1 MIGFI
6 VGLFS
11 INIPAKTLIKLFLLF
26 FLECTA
32 IQVEPVLAKPLGF
45 YFLLSRLPLL

>member
-6 VGLFS
+6 VGFFS
-11 INIPAKTLIKLFLLF
+11 INIPAKTLIKFFLLF
-26 FLECTA
+26 FLERTT
-32 IQVEPVLAKPLGF
+32 IQVQSVLAKPLGF